1 MKEDGHFKRLSALI
15 GTDVDRDKLAGQGFI
30 HYVFGK
36 DIGREV
42 DVLTGKAEDFGVD
55 EEEASSIQ
63 EFFGEDC
70 YVLFVPMSD
79 RELKGNGIY
88 DASFLVGI
96 NLDECDTIKDIREFV
111 RIGVPFAGELPVLEG
126 MPVPVYYD
134 YMPINYC
141 PRYVVDAVRKAL
153 GLDKSENRSEETGS
167 AGGTDA

>member
-1 MKEDGHFKRLSALI
+1 MYVEIFYCMKEDGHFKRLSALI
-15 GTDVDRDKLAGQGFI
+15 GSDVDTDKLAQNGFI

-36 DIGREV
+36 DIAREV
-42 DVLTGKAEDFGVD
+42 DVITGKEEDFGTD
-55 EEEASSIQ
+55 EEESSSIQ

-79 RELKGNGIY
+79 RELRGNGIY

-96 NLDECDTIKDIREFV
+96 NLDEYDKIKDIREFV
-111 RIGVPFAGELPVLEG
+111 RIGVPFAGEMPIIEG

-141 PRYVVDAVRKAL
+141 PHYVVDAVRKAL
-153 GLDKSENRSEETGS
+153 ELPDEAVSRQS
-167 AGGTDA
+167 